1 MNTEI
6 VKVNPIEF
14 GLDEKKAVEITSGLT
29 QILEERKTL
38 SEMYSE
44 VINLEITKE
53 NLDKFRELR
62 LKIRDNRTKGIEQ
75 WHKVNKEFYL
85 RGGQF
90 VDAIKKKEIA
100 ENERMESN
108 LMENEKFF
116 ERQEEKRIEELK
128 IKRVELCQLYSEFIP
143 LSIDLGSLSDE
154 DFNNLLNG
162 AKLQYDSKIEQL
174 KKEEEAR
181 IENERLNKLE
191 QDRRFELAP
200 FAQFINESPKLREME
215 EKEYQLL
222 LNSLAEAKLSYEKEQ
237 EKIKLENERLKKEA
251 EEKENAL
258 QIEREE
264 AKKEQEKLEKQ
275 RLAELQ
281 IEKDKQAKL
290 EAELKAKKD
299 ADLKAENERLEA
311 EKLAKIQA
319 DKLAKAPIKKQLT
332 IWVDSFNLPN
342 KNVENELSKDIELKF
357 EAFKKWAKTQI
368 DNL

>member
-1 MNTEI
+1 MSTEI
-6 VKVNPIEF
+6 VKVNPVEF

-38 SEMYSE
+38 TEMYSE

-62 LKIRDNRTKGIEQ
+62 LKIRDNRTKGIEK
-75 WHKVNKEFYL
+75 WHKSNKEFWL

-90 VDAIKKKEIA
+90 VDAIKNKEIA
-100 ENERMESN
+100 ENERMENN

-116 ERQEEKRIEELK
+116 ERLEAKRIEELK
-128 IKRVELCQLYSEFIP
+128 IQRAELCQLYSEFIP
-143 LSIDLGSLSDE
+143 LSVDLGTLSDE

-162 AKLQYDSKIEQL
+162 AKLQYNAKIEQL

-200 FAQFINESPKLREME
+200 YTQFITDSPKLREME
-215 EKEYQLL
+215 EKEYQTLF
-222 LNSLAEAKLSYEKEQ
+222 NSLVDAKNSYEKKQEQ
-237 EKIKLENERLKKEA
+237 IRVENERLKKEA
-251 EEKENAL
+251 EEKE
-258 QIEREE
+258 
-264 AKKEQEKLEKQ
+264 KS

-299 ADLKAENERLEA
+299 AEIKAENERLQAEKTAKLEA
-311 EKLAKIQA
+311 EKLAK
-319 DKLAKAPIKKQLT
+319 APVKNQLQK
-332 IWVDSFNLPN
+332 WVDSFGLPN
-342 KNVENELSKDIELKF
+342 KTVENNVSKDIEEKF

-368 DNL
+368 ENL